1 MTVLPSLW
9 LADRSRNMAEI
20 TEAQKAESA
29 YCVPST
35 QMLVKGAGPP
45 QAIFARESLV
55 SSLASDMVS
64 A

>member
-1 MTVLPSLW
+1 MV
-9 LADRSRNMAEI
+9 EI
-20 TEAQKAESA
+20 TEAQKTETA
-29 YCVPST
+29 YRVPST
-35 QMLVKGAGPP
+35 QMLVKGAGSA